1 MLASAESDSAQANSA
16 RSRTLRMLTLRG
28 VSAKNKFLSKTILAC
43 LTGAQM
49 ASIHEI
55 QKRQKSRDTAP
66 LIWRQPG
73 QIKTNF

>member
-16 RSRTLRMLTLRG
+16 RSRTLRMLTLRR
-28 VSAKNKFLSKTILAC
+28 VSAKNEFLSKTILAC
-43 LTGAQM
+43 LSAAQM

-55 QKRQKSRDTAP
+55 QKWQKSRDTAI
-66 LIWRQPG
+66 LIWRRPG